1 MTLNLEGNYIRDTY
15 NNDIEIMETI
25 VEYKNKSSLS
35 ETTVSSI
42 IIMDKEEIGYFK
54 LTKNIDGV
62 YTLSVSIDDQYQNK
76 GYSLILLKNFCIFMK
91 KYRNILD
98 ISYNIIL
105 YIATDSSEN
114 VNGDSYWRN
123 VISMTDNRYYESRIG
138 TRKING
144 QGYELSITLENLI
157 NVISIKLGV

>member
-1 MTLNLEGNYIRDTY
+1 
-15 NNDIEIMETI
+15 METI

-35 ETTVSSI
+35 ETTISSI
-42 IIMDKEEIGYFK
+42 IIMNKEEVGYFK

-62 YTLSVSIDDQYQNK
+62 YTLSVSIDDKYQNK
-76 GYSLILLKNFCIFMK
+76 GYSLILLKYFCIFMK

-105 YIATDSSEN
+105 YIATYSSEN
-114 VNGDSYWRN
+114 VNGDSYLRN
-123 VISMTDNRYYESRIG
+123 VIGMTDNRYYESRRG

-144 QGYELSITLENLI
+144 KGYELSITLENLI
-157 NVISIKLGV
+157 KIYQ